1 MITGGLYGLVCIV
14 LNLYGDG
21 LHKSC
26 MKSAHGLMGPNKNR
40 ESGTVMQVNYDL
52 RVSSSLVR
60 VKHY

>member
-1 MITGGLYGLVCIV
+1 MGLVCIV
-14 LNLYGDG
+14 FNLYGDG

-52 RVSSSLVR
+52 RVSSSLVQ